1 MKELREILHDFSELI
16 LKKFEEIQSIKI
28 VVIDKMKKKTKFKK
42 FREHKKWKQKQL
54 MEKCM

>member
-1 MKELREILHDFSELI
+1 MKELREILHDFSELV

-42 FREHKKWKQKQL
+42 FREHKK
-54 MEKCM
+54 